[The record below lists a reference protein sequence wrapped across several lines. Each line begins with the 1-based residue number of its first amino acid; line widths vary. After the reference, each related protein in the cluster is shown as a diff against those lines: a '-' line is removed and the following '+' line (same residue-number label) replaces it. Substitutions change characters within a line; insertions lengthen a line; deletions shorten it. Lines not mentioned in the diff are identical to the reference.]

1 LPWWGASLSGKN
13 IDDYI
18 PSLPGVLIMGSE
30 GSGIRPEVEKLLDE
44 KLKIPKNNDAE
55 TESLNVSVATGILL
69 NKLTSR

>member
-1 LPWWGASLSGKN
+1 
-13 IDDYI
+13 
-18 PSLPGVLIMGSE
+18 MGNE

-44 KLKIPKNNDAE
+44 KLKIPKNIDAD